1 MGAGIIGLSLAWQ
14 LRKQGCT
21 VLVVE
26 RGEPGREASHA
37 AAGMLAYGD
46 PEDCDPLLKLKLASA
61 ALYPEFVH
69 EIEDEARMHV
79 DFRREGT
86 IAFLESHEQPA
97 CSNAHEVSPAELLK
111 LEPNLTYSPEADGL
125 RAFWLEDGSVDNRAL
140 ATGLVK
146 ATRHRNVD
154 VASGAEVQSLIAEND
169 RTTGV
174 RTARTDFRAPVV
186 VNCAGAWAG
195 SVAPQTVPMRPVKGQ
210 MLSVVSNDRMLLR
223 HVVRAPGVYVV
234 PRSDGRIL
242 IGATVEEAGYD
253 KRVDVNVIQRLHQAA
268 ANLVPQLGELRMH
281 EAWAGLRPAAPDN
294 LPVLGAT
301 SLPGYFVATGHF
313 RNGILLAPITAQVL
327 AQVIAGQKPDCEL
340 SAFSPQRFA
349 A

>member
-1 MGAGIIGLSLAWQ
+1 
-14 LRKQGCT
+14 
-21 VLVVE
+21 
-26 RGEPGREASHA
+26 
-37 AAGMLAYGD
+37 
-46 PEDCDPLLKLKLASA
+46 
-61 ALYPEFVH
+61 
-69 EIEDEARMHV
+69 
-79 DFRREGT
+79 
-86 IAFLESHEQPA
+86 
-97 CSNAHEVSPAELLK
+97 
-111 LEPNLTYSPEADGL
+111 
-125 RAFWLEDGSVDNRAL
+125 
-140 ATGLVK
+140 
-146 ATRHRNVD
+146 
-154 VASGAEVQSLIAEND
+154 
-169 RTTGV
+169 
-174 RTARTDFRAPVV
+174 
-186 VNCAGAWAG
+186 
-195 SVAPQTVPMRPVKGQ
+195 